1 MLRCRKN
8 TELYDNLPRPE
19 KVDIK
24 ANRQQ
29 ISTGELGGNIAK
41 PADCMKKNVACL
53 SASNWFK
60 TISLLFLAGVVGL
73 IAAESLPAV
82 AGTTILGT
90 AVGGTGG
97 VGGTLFGGLRVGNL
111 VRRFL
116 PISEYK
122 IRCWRRKLRGNLVEL
137 YKCSKD
143 LISKDIKEI
152 EDKVS
157 EKLDHA
163 KAEKLKK
170 IQEEESKSL
179 NLTTR
184 SKELQESQTRLTEG
198 NTEFDE
204 LLIE

>member
-1 MLRCRKN
+1 
-8 TELYDNLPRPE
+8 
-19 KVDIK
+19 
-24 ANRQQ
+24 
-29 ISTGELGGNIAK
+29 
-41 PADCMKKNVACL
+41 MKKRVACL

-60 TISLLFLAGVVGL
+60 TISLLFLAGAVGL

-82 AGTTILGT
+82 ADTTILGS

-97 VGGTLFGGLRVGNL
+97 VGGTLFGGLCVGNL
-111 VRRFL
+111 VRWLL

-122 IRCWRRKLRGNLVEL
+122 IRCWRRKLRGNLLEL

-152 EDKVS
+152 EDKAS

>member
-1 MLRCRKN
+1 MHLID
-8 TELYDNLPRPE
+8 L
-19 KVDIK
+19 
-24 ANRQQ
+24 
-29 ISTGELGGNIAK
+29 IA
-41 PADCMKKNVACL
+41 
-53 SASNWFK
+53 
-60 TISLLFLAGVVGL
+60 LLFLAGAVGL

-82 AGTTILGT
+82 AGTTILGS

-97 VGGTLFGGLRVGNL
+97 VGATHFGGLCVGNL
-111 VRRFL
+111 VRWLL

-122 IRCWRRKLRGNLVEL
+122 IRCWSRKLRGNLLEL

-152 EDKVS
+152 EDKAS

-163 KAEKLKK
+163 KAQKLKK
-170 IQEEESKSL
+170 IQEEEIKSL

-184 SKELQESQTRLTEG
+184 SKELKESQTRLTEG
-198 NTEFDE
+198 NTEFDQ